1 MNRYLRIEIGA
12 SIAALALAMGAGIY
26 LAYTT
31 LTESEVCYG
40 ISNRKIIC
48 QHLTPG
54 SLEAAQAGGRLF
66 VVLSIVLSLYAASV
80 LSVWWQRR
88 AQDPSARTTAYL
100 VLVTCTVTVIGMTLP
115 AISGTGFFFLPSM
128 IVLIASAII
137 GFFAWLNQRAVE
149 PTAQG
154 VVAKKNEDPA

>member
-1 MNRYLRIEIGA
+1 MNRYLRIELGTT
-12 SIAALALAMGAGIY
+12 IAALVLAIGAGIY

-31 LTESEVCYG
+31 FTESEVCYG

-48 QHLTPG
+48 QHLEPG

-80 LSVWWQRR
+80 LSAWWQGR

-100 VLVTCTVTVIGMTLP
+100 VLVTCATTVVGITLP

-128 IVLIASAII
+128 LVLVVATIVGL
-137 GFFAWLNQRAVE
+137 FARLGQRAAA
-149 PTAQG
+149 PPAQS
-154 VVAKKNEDPA
+154 VLAKKSEDPA

>member
-1 MNRYLRIEIGA
+1 MNRYLRIEIGT

-31 LTESEVCYG
+31 FTENEVCYG

-80 LSVWWQRR
+80 LGVWWQRR

-128 IVLIASAII
+128 IVLIVSAIV
-137 GFFAWLNQRAVE
+137 GLFAWLSQRAPE
-149 PTAQG
+149 PATQG
-154 VVAKKNEDPA
+154 VAAKKSEDPA